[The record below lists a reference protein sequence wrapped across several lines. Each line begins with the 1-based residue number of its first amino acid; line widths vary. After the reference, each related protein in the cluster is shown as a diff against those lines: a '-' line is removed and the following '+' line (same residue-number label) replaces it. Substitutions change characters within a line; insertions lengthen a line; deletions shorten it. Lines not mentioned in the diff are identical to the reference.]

1 MSQIPSKE
9 LENVFKP
16 AMGEAKE
23 NGGGQKKRLLYDPD
37 ELDNVFRMFE
47 EVEEDWRKPL
57 SGGCG
62 VLEDLESWSRNLAA
76 LGEAACYLGEYGKEQ
91 DVPSEIFEN
100 FGYIIEDYANAIN
113 CVVGNKKF
121 RNYCLRQGMS
131 GFSLSKHL
139 KTYEIIL
146 QGAFKNPLEKVE
158 EELKEVEAFIENE
171 ATPSFSLLNKLKKL
185 KETIID
191 RMEKG
196 NTGPSK
202 SVSTVKEDQ

>member
-23 NGGGQKKRLLYDPD
+23 NGGGRKNLFDSD

-47 EVEEDWRKPL
+47 EVEEAWRKPL
-57 SGGCG
+57 SGGAG
-62 VLEDLESWSRNLAA
+62 VLEDLENWSQRLAT
-76 LGEAACYLGEYGKEQ
+76 LGEATCYLGEYGKEQ
-91 DVPSEIFEN
+91 DVPPEIFEN
-100 FGYIIEDYANAIN
+100 FGYIIKDYANAIN

-146 QGAFKNPLEKVE
+146 QGAFINPLEKVE
-158 EELKEVEAFIENE
+158 GELKEVEAFVESE
-171 ATPSFSLLNKLKKL
+171 ATPSFSLLNKLRQL
-185 KETIID
+185 RETIIE
-191 RMEKG
+191 RIEKG
-196 NTGPSK
+196 NTGPLK
-202 SVSTVKEDQ
+202 SVSKVKGDQ